1 MRFLPFSLAGFER
14 HRQTGDRIA
23 ASLTIAL
30 EFFPRYFR
38 PVEFCFW
45 IVLVTKSQQGGFAA
59 RYLLFPANGARLP
72 AIKEK

>member
-1 MRFLPFSLAGFER
+1 MIFLPFSLAGFER

-59 RYLLFPANGARLP
+59 SIASFPANGAGLRAL
-72 AIKEK
+72 KEK